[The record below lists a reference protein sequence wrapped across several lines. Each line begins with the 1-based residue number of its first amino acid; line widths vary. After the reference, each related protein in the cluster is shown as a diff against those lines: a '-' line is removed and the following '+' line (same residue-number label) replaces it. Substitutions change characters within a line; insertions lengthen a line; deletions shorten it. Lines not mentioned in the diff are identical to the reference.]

1 MPATRPATLRDVAQL
16 ASVHVA
22 TASRALSPATRSQVK
37 PATAARVLR
46 AAQALGYRPNP
57 IARSLKTSR
66 TQSIGLVIPD
76 LTNPLVPPMVRGA
89 EDVLAEAGYIA
100 WIVNTDNDLAREQ
113 VQVQSLRSRQVDGLL
128 VATARRTHPFLQS
141 LHDEGVPMVLANRYL
156 DAGLIPAVAADNA
169 TGTDAAVRHLVAL
182 GHSRIAHVA
191 GPQDLS
197 TGLTR
202 RRGYLQAMRDCGF
215 PEDPGLVAECR
226 DWTEEEGR
234 RALGELLDSGTEVS
248 AVVAGH
254 DRLALGCISALS
266 ARGLRCPEDVSVVG
280 FNDMPF
286 MDKMRPP
293 LTTVRVRHHDV
304 GAEAARMLLDV
315 LAGPARA
322 ARTVFLP
329 TSLVVRGSTGPAR
342 RERSSGPAA

>member
-1 MPATRPATLRDVAQL
+1 MTSLRPATLRDVAQL

-22 TASRALSPATRSQVK
+22 TASRALSPSTRSQVK

-57 IARSLKTSR
+57 IARSLKTAR

-76 LTNPLVPPMVRGA
+76 LTNPLVPPLVRGA
-89 EDVLAEAGYIA
+89 EDVFSSAGYVV
-100 WIVNTDNDLAREQ
+100 WIVNTDNDPAREAA
-113 VQVQSLRSRQVDGLL
+113 QVQSLRSRQVDGLL
-128 VATARRTHPFLQS
+128 VATARRSHPFLES
-141 LHDEGVPMVLANRYL
+141 LHAEGVPMVLANRCP
-156 DAGLIPAVAADNA
+156 DAGGIASVAADNA

-202 RRGYLQAMRDCGF
+202 LRGYLQARRDCGL
-215 PEDPGLVAECR
+215 PDDPRLVAECR
-226 DWTEEEGR
+226 AWTEAEGL
-234 RALGELLDSGTEVS
+234 RALGELLDADVGLT

-254 DRLALGCISALS
+254 DRIALGCYAALS

-280 FNDMPF
+280 FNDMPY
-286 MDKMRPP
+286 MGKMYPP
-293 LTTVRVRHHDV
+293 LTTVRVAHHDV
-304 GAEAARMLLDV
+304 GAEAARMLLEE
-315 LAGPARA
+315 LAHPDRPS
-322 ARTVFLP
+322 RTVFLP
-329 TSLVVRGSTGPAR
+329 TSLVVRGSTGPVPAR
-342 RERSSGPAA
+342 PG